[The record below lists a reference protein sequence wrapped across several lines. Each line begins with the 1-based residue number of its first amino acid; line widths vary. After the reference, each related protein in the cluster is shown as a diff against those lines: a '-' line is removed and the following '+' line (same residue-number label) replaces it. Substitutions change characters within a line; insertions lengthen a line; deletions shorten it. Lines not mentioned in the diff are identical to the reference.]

1 MIIDGN
7 LLSKDRDSILLFF
20 LKKGNGNNWHVLTQV
35 VGAKPAV
42 YSVCVWCELVVAVCA
57 CQSSRVI
64 KKNPHSYISDIY
76 GFPSPLYS
84 TSTVSKMLIR
94 IYVRRKVSN

>member
-7 LLSKDRDSILLFF
+7 SLSKDRDSISLFF

-64 KKNPHSYISDIY
+64 KKKSAQLYFRYIW
-76 GFPSPLYS
+76 FPLSSVFY
-84 TSTVSKMLIR
+84 
-94 IYVRRKVSN
+94 